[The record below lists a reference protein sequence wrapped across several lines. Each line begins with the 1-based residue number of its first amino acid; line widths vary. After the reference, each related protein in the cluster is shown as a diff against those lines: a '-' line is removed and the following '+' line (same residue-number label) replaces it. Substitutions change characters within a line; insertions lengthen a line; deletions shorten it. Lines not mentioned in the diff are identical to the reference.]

1 MENNEK
7 IKNGL
12 DELFCLEEVPEG
24 NLQLPTPYLVQYY
37 KDKKNRVI
45 WINKD
50 IDDDLFE
57 EMKMIIQ
64 YNREDEEAGIPKE
77 ERKPIHIYLHSYRGS
92 LDSAFAFVDIMNL
105 STTPLY
111 CYNLNACMSAAALIF
126 VNGHK
131 RFAMPLSTLLFHSGS
146 GSNGRSYEQVVAQ
159 TENYKH
165 LMDMLKTNIM
175 AHTKIDKKTLDRQM
189 KKEWYLY
196 IDEQQK
202 WGCVDVVLTDIKQL
216 FE

>member
-1 MENNEK
+1 
-7 IKNGL
+7 
-12 DELFCLEEVPEG
+12 
-24 NLQLPTPYLVQYY
+24 
-37 KDKKNRVI
+37 
-45 WINKD
+45 
-50 IDDDLFE
+50 
-57 EMKMIIQ
+57 
-64 YNREDEEAGIPKE
+64 
-77 ERKPIHIYLHSYRGS
+77 
-92 LDSAFAFVDIMNL
+92 
-105 STTPLY
+105 
-111 CYNLNACMSAAALIF
+111 MSAAALIF

-202 WGCVDVVLTDIKQL
+202 WGCIDVVLTDIKQL